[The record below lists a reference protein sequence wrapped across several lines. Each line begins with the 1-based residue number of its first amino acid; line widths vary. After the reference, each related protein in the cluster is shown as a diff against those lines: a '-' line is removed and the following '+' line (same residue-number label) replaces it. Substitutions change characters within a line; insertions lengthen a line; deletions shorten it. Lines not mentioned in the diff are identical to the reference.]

1 VELSTPLPLLSS
13 VLERW
18 PQGSFHLQINRRG
31 MQEAIIL
38 TSIIDISFIV
48 AVISNSSLAEAR
60 SGRQV
65 EEL

>member
-1 VELSTPLPLLSS
+1 
-13 VLERW
+13 
-18 PQGSFHLQINRRG
+18 